1 MKESVVPDKEFSV
14 VTGPEASLPASSVSE
29 QTTVP
34 IRTLPSYQ
42 PYPWAFV
49 NQVLDVVDAKT
60 GGRAGWLQ
68 RLISYLFFGGTAGIV
83 NLLLFYLLFYHVF
96 DHMPNSFWHNT
107 VSYAIAAE
115 CSIMANFIPN
125 DRFTFNK
132 LPGARRPWIQRC
144 LRFQMTTIVGS
155 ILTYLI
161 ELTLSTF
168 FHIEPVLAEA
178 IATVMVLVYN
188 FSFHHIFTY
197 RRIKHS

>member
-14 VTGPEASLPASSVSE
+14 VTGSEAVPASDVSA
-29 QTTVP
+29 QATIPV
-34 IRTLPSYQ
+34 RGLPSYQ
-42 PYPWAFV
+42 PYSWAFL
-49 NQVLDVVDAKT
+49 NRVLDVVDEKT

-68 RLISYLFFGGTAGIV
+68 RLLSYLFFGGTAAIV
-83 NLLLFYLLFYHVF
+83 NLLIFYLLFYHVF
-96 DHMPNSFWHNT
+96 AHVSNPFWHNT
-107 VSYAIAAE
+107 LSYAIAAE

-132 LPGARRPWIQRC
+132 LPGAKRPWIQRC

-161 ELTLSTF
+161 EMTLSTF
-168 FHIEPVLAEA
+168 LHIEPVLSEA
-178 IATVMVLVYN
+178 IATVIVLVYN

-197 RRIKHS
+197 RRIKHN